1 MQLSETEELAND
13 IGSFAFDPLG
23 HALYAYEWGKG
34 ELIGEGRDRPR
45 RWQKEVFEYIGERLQ
60 NPATR
65 YKPIKIAVCSG
76 HGIGKSAFISMLVK
90 WGMDTC
96 VGCNAVVT
104 ANTGQQL
111 NTKTWPE
118 LAKWFRMALT
128 RDWFDVKSESIR
140 STDPEYE
147 KNWKADAVTWSEHN
161 TEAFAGLHNAGK
173 VIILVMDEASAIAD
187 KVWEV
192 AEGALTDQD
201 TVIIWVAFGNGT
213 RATGRFRDC
222 FDRLKHRWKTWQIDS
237 RDVEGTN
244 KEEIAELI
252 ADNGIDSDVVKV
264 RVRGMFPSQSYKQF
278 ISTDLVDAAFGKHL
292 RKEQYSFAPKILT
305 CDPAWEGDDELVIG
319 LRQGLS
325 FKILKVM
332 PKNDNDIFIAN
343 LLARYEDELGCDAV
357 FIDAGYGTG
366 IVSAGRTM
374 GREWQLVWFG
384 GASNDPG
391 CHLKRDE
398 MINSVKKWL
407 AEGGSIPDDKVLH
420 GQLVGIEAI
429 PMLDGKVKI
438 ESGKDMKKRGVA
450 SPDRLMA
457 LALSFAFPV
466 DMPVMTLGGERMPL
480 KNSSRADTE
489 YNPYERA
496 GMR

>member
-1 MQLSETEELAND
+1 MNAQLKDAELLAGD

-34 ELIGEGRDRPR
+34 DLVGEGRDKPR
-45 RWQKEVFEYIGERLQ
+45 QWQKDVFNYIGERLQ

-65 YKPIKIAVCSG
+65 FKPIKIAVCSG

-96 VGCNAVVT
+96 PGCNAVVT

-111 NTKTWPE
+111 STKTWPE
-118 LAKWFRMALT
+118 LAKWFNLSIT
-128 RDWFDVKSESIR
+128 KDWFEVKSESIR
-140 STDPEYE
+140 SVEPDFA

-192 AEGALTDQD
+192 AEGALTDEN

-244 KEEIAELI
+244 KQEIAELI
-252 ADNGIDSDVVKV
+252 EDNGIDSDVVKV
-264 RVRGMFPSQSYKQF
+264 RVRGMFPSQSIKQF
-278 ISTDLVDAAFGKHL
+278 ITTDLVDAAFDKHL
-292 RKEQYSFAPKILT
+292 EADQFNFAPVIIT

-319 LRQGLS
+319 MRQGLR
-325 FKILKVM
+325 FKILERM
-332 PKNDNDIFIAN
+332 AKNDNDIIVATKIAN
-343 LLARYEDELGCDAV
+343 YEDELSADAI
-357 FIDAGYGTG
+357 FIDGGYGTG
-366 IVSAGRTM
+366 IISAGRTM
-374 GREWQLVWFG
+374 GREWNIVWFS
-384 GASNDPG
+384 GASSDIG
-391 CHLKRDE
+391 CLNKRAE
-398 MINSVKKWL
+398 MWNLMRKWL
-407 AEGGSIPDDKVLH
+407 QDGGSLPPDKTLYQELIGPETV
-420 GQLVGIEAI
+420 
-429 PMLDGKVKI
+429 PRLDGKI
-438 ESGKDMKKRGVA
+438 QLESKKDMKRRGQA
-450 SPDRLMA
+450 SPNRADA
-457 LALSFAFPV
+457 LALSFA
-466 DMPVMTLGGERMPL
+466 MPVIKRQKANRQIASGV
-480 KNSSRADTE
+480 D
-489 YNPYERA
+489 YNPY
-496 GMR
+496 GN